1 MPSSSYAVVA
11 YLEGDLGKFVGGFRS
26 AMSPQHR
33 HLRPHITALAP
44 RKLAIS
50 DAEAI
55 HAFGKKQFSA
65 ISIEVGDVFTF
76 RPVSPT
82 VYLDLRRGQSEL
94 WELYQGLGAAPFSG
108 KPDWPYVPHVTL
120 AKLEEFKDVARVFQH
135 ARDRWRD
142 YQGTRSFTVSE
153 LTLVREQKQGHWLDL
168 ANIHA
173 GK

>member
-1 MPSSSYAVVA
+1 MPPSSYAVVA

-26 AMSPQHR
+26 AMSPQHS

-50 DAEAI
+50 DADSIKAFRKMKFLAI
-55 HAFGKKQFSA
+55 TV
-65 ISIEVGDVFTF
+65 EVGDVCTF

-94 WELYQGLGAAPFSG
+94 WELYQRLGAAPFSG

-120 AKLEEFKDVARVFQH
+120 AKLDEFKDVARGLQH
-135 ARDRWRD
+135 ARDRWHD

-168 ANIHA
+168 ASIHA